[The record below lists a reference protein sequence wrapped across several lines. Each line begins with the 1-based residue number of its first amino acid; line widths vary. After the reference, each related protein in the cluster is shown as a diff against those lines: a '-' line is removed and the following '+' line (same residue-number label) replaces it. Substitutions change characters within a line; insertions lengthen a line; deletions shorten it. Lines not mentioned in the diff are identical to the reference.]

1 MKELQEIVKAYDDAT
16 ERGLKTALA
25 TVVHVEGSAY
35 RHEGARMLVTEN
47 GELTGA
53 ISGGCLEGDALR
65 KARLA
70 IVESRNTLVTYDT
83 TDDDDATM
91 GVGLG
96 CNGVIQVLLEP
107 LNPGD
112 EFNPIHL
119 FRSYLAKR
127 QEAVLGT
134 FFSLQNKLA
143 PQAGTSVLL
152 TSDRGQQGF
161 LDSAVKDAFLADAGK
176 VLKCA
181 ESLIVNYH
189 DTITGFIEYLKPP
202 VHLLIFGAGNDAM
215 PLVQFAHILG
225 WEVSV
230 IDGRAN
236 YATTNRFP
244 SASQV
249 LVSKPEH
256 CLSGI
261 VIDHWT
267 VAVLMT
273 HNYNYDIAAL
283 RQLSNFDLKYI
294 GALGPKKK
302 LQRMLDEL
310 QENEIPLSAEKL
322 DIVFGP
328 TGLDIGSETPEEIAL
343 SIVSEIKAVLSNRTG
358 TSLKFRP
365 AEQNAV
371 ELVSKKHPNAK
382 FSSCA
387 INL

>member
-1 MKELQEIVKAYDDAT
+1 MKELQEIVKAYDDASA
-16 ERGLKTALA
+16 RGLKAALA

-70 IVESRNTLVTYDT
+70 ILESRNTLVTYDT

-112 EFNPIHL
+112 ECNPINL
-119 FRSYLAKR
+119 FRSFLAKR
-127 QEAVLGT
+127 QDAVLGT
-134 FFSLQNKLA
+134 FFSLQNKLG
-143 PQAGTSVLL
+143 PQPGTSILI
-152 TSDRGQQGF
+152 TSDRRQRGSV
-161 LDSAVKDAFLADAGK
+161 DNAVKDAFLADSDK
-176 VLKCA
+176 VLKGA
-181 ESLIVNYH
+181 ESVIVNYH
-189 DTITGFIEYLKPP
+189 NNITGFIEYLKPP
-202 VHLLIFGAGNDAM
+202 VHLLVFGAGNDAI
-215 PLVQFAHILG
+215 PLAQFAHILG

-230 IDGRAN
+230 TDGRAN
-236 YATTNRFP
+236 YVTTNRFP
-244 SASQV
+244 FAKV
-249 LVSKPEH
+249 LVSSPEQ
-256 CLSGI
+256 CLSGL
-261 VIDHWT
+261 VIDRWT

-283 RQLSNFDLKYI
+283 GQLLQLDLKYI

-310 QENEIPLSAEKL
+310 KENEIQFSGDKL
-322 DIVFGP
+322 NIVFGP

-365 AEQNAV
+365 AEQNPNGI
-371 ELVSKKHPNAK
+371 VSKRHANAK